1 MVFLYNLGI
10 RLYILLVNIVSPFN
24 AKAKLWLNGRKNW
37 RQKVK
42 SAIPK
47 GTDTAWIHC
56 SSLGEFEQGRPLIES
71 LKTRF
76 PNLKIVLTFFS
87 PSGYEVRKNYTGAD
101 YIFYLPIDTNR
112 NAKDFIELI
121 NPRMVIF
128 VKYEFWYHYLRSLK
142 KKNIPTYVV
151 SAIFREN
158 QAFFKWYGAWYR
170 QFLLNFEYLFVQNK
184 HSQDLLNRIGIGNVL
199 VTGDTRFDRVAR
211 VATEAKTI
219 PFVEQF
225 CNGEKVIVAGS
236 TWPKDEELLIEYIK
250 QNSQKAKLIIVPH
263 EIDASHIQS
272 ILQSLTVETVLY
284 SHNQKVNPQNA
295 RVLIVDTI
303 GLLSSIYRYGHIAY
317 IGGGFG
323 VGIHNTLE
331 AATFGLPIIFGPN
344 YHKFQEAKDLIAL
357 KAAFSINTFDELL
370 DFLNLLLG
378 DEQSCTQAGSNS
390 KKLVLS
396 GVGATDRILD
406 QIASSTRF

>member
-10 RLYILLVNIVSPFN
+10 RLYILLVNVVSPFN
-24 AKAKLWLNGRKNW
+24 VKAKLWLNGRKNW

-42 SAIPK
+42 STIPE
-47 GTDTAWIHC
+47 GAETAWIHC

-87 PSGYEVRKNYTGAD
+87 PSGYEVRKNYSGAD

-184 HSQDLLNRIGIGNVL
+184 HSHDLLNRIGIGNVL

-219 PFVEQF
+219 LFVEQF

-236 TWPKDEELLIEYIK
+236 TWPKDEELLIGYIK

-263 EIDASHIQS
+263 EIDTSHIQS
-272 ILQSLTVETVLY
+272 ILQNLTVETVLY

-357 KAAFSINTFDELL
+357 RAAFSINSLDELSN
-370 DFLNLLLG
+370 FLNLLLS

-406 QIASSTRF
+406 QIASSTHF

>member
-42 SAIPK
+42 SAMPK
-47 GTDTAWIHC
+47 GTDTVWIHC

-71 LKTRF
+71 LKIRF
-76 PNLKIVLTFFS
+76 PSLKIVLTFFS
-87 PSGYEVRKNYTGAD
+87 PSGYEVRKNYAGAD
-101 YIFYLPIDTNR
+101 FIFYLPIDTNQ
-112 NAKDFIELI
+112 NAKDFIDLI

-128 VKYEFWYHYLRSLK
+128 VKYEFWYHYLRNLK

-158 QAFFKWYGAWYR
+158 QAFFKWYGGWYR
-170 QFLLNFEYLFVQNK
+170 RFLLNFEYLFVQNK
-184 HSQDLLNRIGIGNVL
+184 HSQDLLNKIGIGNVL
-199 VTGDTRFDRVAR
+199 VTGDTRFDRVAK
-211 VATEAKTI
+211 VASEAKTI

-225 CNGEKVIVAGS
+225 CNGEKVIIAGS

-272 ILQSLTVETVLY
+272 ILQSLTVEAVLY
-284 SHNQKVNPQNA
+284 SHNQKVDPQNA

-370 DFLNLLLG
+370 DFLNLLLS

>member
-112 NAKDFIELI
+112 NAKDFIDLI

-128 VKYEFWYHYLRSLK
+128 VKYEFWYHYLRNLK

-250 QNSQKAKLIIVPH
+250 QNEHKAKFIIVPH

-272 ILQSLTVETVLY
+272 ILQSLTVEAVLY
-284 SHNQKVNPQNA
+284 SHNQNVNPQNT

-344 YHKFQEAKDLIAL
+344 YHKFQEAKDLITL

-370 DFLNLLLG
+370 YFLNLLLS

>member
-47 GTDTAWIHC
+47 ATDTVWIHC

-71 LKTRF
+71 LKIRF
-76 PNLKIVLTFFS
+76 PSLKIVLTFFS
-87 PSGYEVRKNYTGAD
+87 PSGYEVRKNYAGAD
-101 YIFYLPIDTNR
+101 FIYYLPIDTNQ
-112 NAKDFIELI
+112 NAKDFIDLI

-128 VKYEFWYHYLRSLK
+128 VKYEFWYHYLRNLK

-158 QAFFKWYGAWYR
+158 QAFFKWYGGWYR
-170 QFLLNFEYLFVQNK
+170 RFLLNFEYLFVQNK
-184 HSQDLLNRIGIGNVL
+184 HSQDLLNKIGIGNVL
-199 VTGDTRFDRVAR
+199 VTGDTRFDRVAK
-211 VATEAKTI
+211 VASDAKTI

-225 CNGEKVIVAGS
+225 CNGEKVIIAGS

-250 QNSQKAKLIIVPH
+250 QNEQKAKLIIVPH
-263 EIDASHIQS
+263 EIDASHIQG
-272 ILQSLTVETVLY
+272 IIQNLNVETVLFT
-284 SHNQKVNPQNA
+284 NQQNANPVRA

-331 AATFGLPIIFGPN
+331 AATFGLPILFGPN

-357 KAAFSINTFDELL
+357 RAAFSINSLDELSN
-370 DFLNLLLG
+370 FLNLLLS

-406 QIASSTRF
+406 QIASSTHF

>member
-42 SAIPK
+42 SAIPQ
-47 GTDTAWIHC
+47 GADTAWIHC

-87 PSGYEVRKNYTGAD
+87 PSGYEVRKNYAGAD

-128 VKYEFWYHYLRSLK
+128 VKYEFWYHYLRNLK
-142 KKNIPTYVV
+142 KRNIPTYVV
-151 SAIFREN
+151 SANFREN
-158 QAFFKWYGAWYR
+158 QAFFKWYGGWYR
-170 QFLLNFEYLFVQNK
+170 KFLQNFEYLFVQNK
-184 HSQDLLNRIGIGNVL
+184 HSQDLLNKIGIGNVL

-211 VATEAKTI
+211 VAAEAKTI

-236 TWPKDEELLIEYIK
+236 TWPKDEELLIEYVK
-250 QNSQKAKLIIVPH
+250 QNEHKAKLIIVPH
-263 EIDASHIQS
+263 EIDNSHIQS
-272 ILQSLTVETVLY
+272 ILQNLTVETVLY
-284 SHNQKVNPQNA
+284 SQNQKVNPQNA

-344 YHKFQEAKDLIAL
+344 YHKFQEAKDLIVL
-357 KAAFSINTFDELL
+357 KAAFPINSSDELL
-370 DFLNLLLG
+370 NFLNLLLS
-378 DEQSCTQAGSNS
+378 DEQSRTQAGSNS

-406 QIASSTRF
+406 QIASSARF

>member
-87 PSGYEVRKNYTGAD
+87 PSGYEVRKNYAGAD

-112 NAKDFIELI
+112 NANDFIELI

-128 VKYEFWYHYLRSLK
+128 VKYEFWYHYLRGLK
-142 KKNIPTYVV
+142 KRNIPTYVV

-184 HSQDLLNRIGIGNVL
+184 HSQDLLNKIGIGNVL

-272 ILQSLTVETVLY
+272 IFQSLTVETVLY

-357 KAAFSINTFDELL
+357 KAAFSINTFYELL

>member
-37 RQKVK
+37 RQKVN

-47 GTDTAWIHC
+47 GTNTAWIHC

-71 LKTRF
+71 LKIRF

-87 PSGYEVRKNYTGAD
+87 PSGYEVRKNYAGAD

-151 SAIFREN
+151 SAIFRED
-158 QAFFKWYGAWYR
+158 QAFFKWYGGWYR

-211 VATEAKTI
+211 VASEAKTI

-225 CNGEKVIVAGS
+225 CNDEKIIVAGS
-236 TWPKDEELLIEYIK
+236 TWPKDEELLIDYIT
-250 QNSQKAKLIIVPH
+250 QNEGKAKLILVPH
-263 EIDASHIQS
+263 EIDSSHIQGIIQNLHVEFVVFS
-272 ILQSLTVETVLY
+272 NQQSG
-284 SHNQKVNPQNA
+284 NPSNA

-357 KAAFSINTFDELL
+357 KAAFSVNSFEELS
-370 DFLNLLLG
+370 DFLNLLIV
-378 DEQSCTQAGSNS
+378 DEQSRKVAGDNS

-406 QIASSTRF
+406 QIASSACF

>member
-10 RLYILLVNIVSPFN
+10 RLYILLVNVVSPFN
-24 AKAKLWLNGRKNW
+24 VKAKLWLNGRKNW

-42 SAIPK
+42 STIPE
-47 GTDTAWIHC
+47 GAETAWIHC

-87 PSGYEVRKNYTGAD
+87 PSGYEVRKNYSGAD

-219 PFVEQF
+219 LFVEQF

-236 TWPKDEELLIEYIK
+236 TWPKDEELLIGYIK

-263 EIDASHIQS
+263 EIDTSHIQS
-272 ILQSLTVETVLY
+272 ILQNLTVETVLY

-357 KAAFSINTFDELL
+357 RAAFSINSLDELSN
-370 DFLNLLLG
+370 FLNLLLS

-406 QIASSTRF
+406 QIASSTHF